1 MWLVFFQSDYSDD
14 FDYDYIVDHNYHKRE
29 IDVPVASQAV
39 QSQKDALT
47 ECDDPK
53 DSPTTQNGAPTATEL
68 PSSNHILH
76 AISNR
81 DPRCRK
87 RAIES
92 ESQSDNAIHM
102 EEEKDEAAVDK
113 ADVDENK
120 DEENGQTLAD
130 DEDVLDIFGDDDDFD
145 EQREITDSR
154 TKRARIE
161 VDQSQA
167 AKVVVSQQ
175 LQSSKPAIQN
185 VERPILPA
193 GPFKIPKLTKNNTQ
207 VTIQND
213 FVSKPMPQ
221 TVMVVRQNGAP
232 LQPSTSTDNTRMNE
246 RIPIKQ
252 RLGLLHGTDPCQL
265 ARTVN
270 KNRSGQVNIA
280 ATPKPSTPAD
290 TASRNR
296 ILQASQRLLMHS
308 EQTEANLAVPAAI
321 VEKPCSSKEYVMPSF
336 VTNPLENQPAFN
348 VLFRNVCRKY
358 IGDKCTLPPAG
369 CSFSHILP
377 DVEHLRAK
385 LDDIGPK
392 NAVAVYE
399 LFVVRSKNLFTRF
412 FPVFCDYFG
421 THKLEASLQQMIPDC
436 CHPERRMFQFFPH
449 IVDGYMKMGKSF
461 DMALRKL
468 ITKVQKRTPQS
479 NNVILKLILDERN
492 TKLELFFNIL
502 SALAKQEGFFYPVE
516 SVNRIVRI
524 FVSDEDYNEDLMM
537 VIWTV
542 LVKIPMSQTQRVDN
556 ELLLQFYEKAHS
568 KMGGGILPP
577 LPTNHDLP

>member
-1 MWLVFFQSDYSDD
+1 MFFFQSDYSDD
-14 FDYDYIVDHNYHKRE
+14 YEYDYIVDHNYHKRE

-53 DSPTTQNGAPTATEL
+53 NSPTTQNSARTATEL
-68 PSSNHILH
+68 PSSNQILH

-92 ESQSDNAIHM
+92 ENQSDNAIHM
-102 EEEKDEAAVDK
+102 EEEKDEADVEK
-113 ADVDENK
+113 GDVDEDK
-120 DEENGQTLAD
+120 DEENEQTLAD

-154 TKRARIE
+154 PKRARIE
-161 VDQSQA
+161 VDQTQT

-175 LQSSKPAIQN
+175 SQSSKPANQI

-193 GPFKIPKLTKNNTQ
+193 GPFKIPKVTKNNTQ
-207 VTIQND
+207 VTIKND
-213 FVSKPMPQ
+213 FVSKPIPQ

-232 LQPSTSTDNTRMNE
+232 LQPSTSIDNTRMNE
-246 RIPIKQ
+246 RIPVKQ
-252 RLGLLHGTDPCQL
+252 RLGLLNGTDPGQL

-270 KNRSGQVNIA
+270 ENRSVQGNIA

-296 ILQASQRLLMHS
+296 ILQASQRLLMRS
-308 EQTEANLAVPAAI
+308 QQTEVNLAVPVATA
-321 VEKPCSSKEYVMPSF
+321 EKPCSSKEYVMPSF

-385 LDDIGPK
+385 LDGIGPK
-392 NAVAVYE
+392 NAVAVYD

-412 FPVFCDYFG
+412 VPVFCDYFG
-421 THKLEASLQQMIPDC
+421 THKLEASLQQIISDC

-449 IVDGYMKMGKSF
+449 IVDGYLKMGKSF

-468 ITKVQKRTPQS
+468 IPKVPKRTPQS

-492 TKLELFFNIL
+492 TKLELFFNV
-502 SALAKQEGFFYPVE
+502 LATLANQEGFYYPVE

-524 FVSDEDYNEDLMM
+524 FVSNTDHNEDLMM
-537 VIWTV
+537 IIWTV
-542 LVKIPMSQTQRVDN
+542 LLKVPMSQQQRIDS
-556 ELLLQFYEKAHS
+556 ELLCQFYDKASS
-568 KMGGGILPP
+568 KLGLTLPP
-577 LPTNHDLP
+577 YAKT